1 MKKAFGKE
9 LIVLWISLAALI
21 CAAISLN
28 ASLNQLA
35 GKEQD

>member
-1 MKKAFGKE
+1 MKKVFGKE

-21 CAAISLN
+21 CAAMSLN
-28 ASLNQLA
+28 ASLNQLV

>member
-1 MKKAFGKE
+1 MKKVFGKE
-9 LIVLWISLAALI
+9 LVVLWISLAALI
-21 CAAISLN
+21 CAAMSLN